1 MKKIAWNALI
11 TLLFTLAAIQSARA
25 LAEEPP
31 AFAQDLRTEPL
42 RILIRNGEN
51 DEAENHEDILRADS
65 PKACLHA
72 LN

>member
-31 AFAQDLRTEPL
+31 ALP
-42 RILIRNGEN
+42 RISGQNLCGF
-51 DEAENHEDILRADS
+51 
-65 PKACLHA
+65 
-72 LN
+72 